1 MANNERENFSST
13 HIATMPDSD
22 MPVFSFNN
30 SKYTDKIM
38 TESFNISGN
47 KFSAFYDADHKLIFV
62 LDETHTENTP
72 NILLVIAEREGRK
85 WDDILSNDYKMDLE
99 DVRPKKDNKYQK
111 LDINY
116 TGLPVYGQLIADYKT
131 GGAIDTALDNLNKF
145 RITVGQELALAR
157 LNAAMREI
165 EISTETIRKT
175 EESLIKL
182 HSHIKALKTKLRK
195 IRSEVGKKPTKES
208 AAKILKIQSQIDK
221 ANEKEKRAK
230 ARLRRAKKRQEDA
243 KNDSIAARNTLKA
256 TNTVQD
262 LINIEKSQ
270 EPQMADEPKPLFN
283 KDPEIIDDK
292 IAFQPIGFEMPSF
305 NPTDFN
311 VEQTNSENN
320 TVAPEPTVIEE
331 PVINNE
337 PMVVKPVINTP
348 EPEIIPATIPV
359 NTPQQTIAVP
369 QQQPAAKLP
378 EPEQPVQP
386 AVPPAEMERPAS
398 PITNPDVTV
407 LQPPAGSKKPSPAYY
422 IMLVILI
429 GLCILTLSIY
439 QSRMDKSATP
449 NLAQP
454 SAVSETVPTETQTA
468 PAPQT
473 NESAFIMPEPKP
485 TPVVKPEPQPVP
497 EPAPVIEPQPQP
509 TPVIEPMPEPVAIP
523 EPVAEPEPM
532 PEPVATPEPVQQPEP
547 VMAEPQPEPQVIT
560 VPDEKPTITLP
571 LKPEYPVH
579 GPSNYNEENNTV
591 SSQLCTSGKAPDENG
606 CCSGESFRWV
616 ESMNGYACCAVADG
630 ECYPPLK

>member
-1 MANNERENFSST
+1 
-13 HIATMPDSD
+13 MPDSD

-62 LDETHTENTP
+62 LDETRTENTP
-72 NILLVIAEREGRK
+72 NILLIIADREGRK

-99 DVRPKKDNKYQK
+99 DVRPKKNNKYQK

-131 GGAIDTALDNLNKF
+131 GGTIDNALDNLNKF
-145 RITVGQELALAR
+145 RITVGQELAQAR

-165 EISTETIRKT
+165 EISTETIKKT

-182 HSHIKALKTKLRK
+182 HSNIKSLKTKLNK

-208 AAKILKIQSQIDK
+208 AAKILKVQSQMDK
-221 ANEKEKRAK
+221 VNEKEKRAK
-230 ARLRRAKKRQEDA
+230 ARLRRAKKRLEDA
-243 KNDSIAARNTLKA
+243 RNDSTAARNVLKA
-256 TNTVQD
+256 TNNVKD

-270 EPQMADEPKPLFN
+270 EPRMADEPKPLFN

-292 IAFQPIGFEMPSF
+292 IAFQPIGFETPSF
-305 NPTDFN
+305 NPTEFN
-311 VEQTNSENN
+311 IKQTNSEDN
-320 TVAPEPTVIEE
+320 TTTPDSITFTAPQPIEPTVVE
-331 PVINNE
+331 PVINTTE
-337 PMVVKPVINTP
+337 PT
-348 EPEIIPATIPV
+348 TIPV
-359 NTPQQTIAVP
+359 NMPQQTIAVP
-369 QQQPAAKLP
+369 QQQPIAKLS
-378 EPEQPVQP
+378 EPT
-386 AVPPAEMERPAS
+386 VPPVVPPVEMERPAS

-407 LQPPAGSKKPSPAYY
+407 LHPPVGAKKPSFVYY

-439 QSRMDKSATP
+439 QSRMDKSGTP

-454 SAVSETVPTETQTA
+454 SVVSENVPTETA

-473 NESAFIMPEPKP
+473 NESAFIMPQPEPVAEP
-485 TPVVKPEPQPVP
+485 APQPMPQPAPIVKPQPQPVP
-497 EPAPVIEPQPQP
+497 VITEPEPQPAPVIEP
-509 TPVIEPMPEPVAIP
+509 EPMPAPVAMP

-532 PEPVATPEPVQQPEP
+532 PAPIAEPEPVQEPEP
-547 VMAEPQPEPQVIT
+547 EVIS
-560 VPDEKPTITLP
+560 VPDEKSTITLP

-579 GPSNYNEENNTV
+579 GPSNYNEEHNTV
-591 SSQLCTSGKAPDENG
+591 SSQLCTSGDAPDENG

-616 ESMNGYACCAVADG
+616 ESMNGYACCAIADG